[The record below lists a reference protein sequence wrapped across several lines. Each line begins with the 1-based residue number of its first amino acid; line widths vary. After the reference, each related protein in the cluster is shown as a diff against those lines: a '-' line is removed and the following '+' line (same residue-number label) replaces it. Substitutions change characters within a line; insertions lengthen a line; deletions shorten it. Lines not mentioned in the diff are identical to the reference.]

1 MDPAHIVLLIAVT
14 ITVVAIAGYL
24 IAIAL
29 ILKHVVNQLVTILG
43 AVDAVTETAQ
53 PVGAVIDDINRDL
66 DAGRKLIEAS
76 VARLEDSRV
85 PVGTTAAEPGR
96 HAAAE
101 PGRHAAAEPDRHAA
115 DEPDRHAA
123 DEYGS
128 AERSEGTVAAPS
140 LPAPASTGT
149 EPAEPRSRTGGRG
162 WWNR

>member
-101 PGRHAAAEPDRHAA
+101 P
-115 DEPDRHAA
+115 DRHAA

>member
-1 MDPAHIVLLIAVT
+1 MDPAHVVLLIAVT

-85 PVGTTAAEPGR
+85 PVGMT
-96 HAAAE
+96 
-101 PGRHAAAEPDRHAA
+101 AAEPDRHAA
-115 DEPDRHAA
+115 DK
-123 DEYGS
+123 YGS
-128 AERSEGTVAAPS
+128 AERSEGAVAAPSSEGAATAPS

>member
-1 MDPAHIVLLIAVT
+1 MDPAHVVLLIAVT

-85 PVGTTAAEPGR
+85 PVGMTAA
-96 HAAAE
+96 
-101 PGRHAAAEPDRHAA
+101 
-115 DEPDRHAA
+115 EPDRHAA

-128 AERSEGTVAAPS
+128 AERSEGAVAAPS

>member
-1 MDPAHIVLLIAVT
+1 MDPAHVVLLIAVT

-85 PVGTTAAEPGR
+85 PVGMTAA
-96 HAAAE
+96 
-101 PGRHAAAEPDRHAA
+101 
-115 DEPDRHAA
+115 EPDRHAA

-128 AERSEGTVAAPS
+128 AERSEGAVAAPSSEGAATAPS

>member
-101 PGRHAAAEPDRHAA
+101 PDRHAAA
-115 DEPDRHAA
+115 EPDRHAA